1 MLKKNGEIF
10 HIDFGH
16 FLGHVKYKMGIK
28 REWAPFVFTAQ
39 FQDVLGGEDG
49 ENYTLFK
56 ELLWYAYSILRKNCE
71 NLITLL
77 RILVITGI
85 PELNENTIKFL
96 GNSLDLKEQ
105 SDEEAKKFLERK
117 LNESLYSLSTK
128 VNFAI
133 HIVANG

>member
-1 MLKKNGEIF
+1 MMKKNGEIF

-39 FQDVLGGEDG
+39 FQNVLGGEDG
-49 ENYTLFK
+49 DNYRLFK
-56 ELLWYAYSILRKNCE
+56 QLLWEAYNVLRKNCD

-77 RILVITGI
+77 RILIITGI
-85 PELNENTIKFL
+85 PELNEKTIKFL
-96 GNSLDLKEQ
+96 GNSLDLKEY
-105 SDEEAKKFLERK
+105 DDNEAKKFLEKK
-117 LNESLYSLSTK
+117 LYDSLYSVSTK

-133 HIVANG
+133 HIVANK

>member
-1 MLKKNGEIF
+1 
-10 HIDFGH
+10 
-16 FLGHVKYKMGIK
+16 MGIK

-96 GNSLDLKEQ
+96 GNSLDLKEH
-105 SDEEAKKFLERK
+105 SDEEAKKFLEKK
-117 LNESLYSLSTK
+117 LYDSLNSVSTK